1 MSDTEESRRAARIVL
16 SRFLKTAD
24 PDASRSGALQLM
36 RTGYSHG
43 DEVYKEAA
51 ANLVA
56 VKFGLWTGG
65 GYPDTKNVRLWVIK
79 CLPNP
84 RPRGVQKR
92 GASGPVV
99 KRAGSLQFN
108 K

>member
-65 GYPDTKNVRLWVIK
+65 GYPDTKNVRLWYERWLEGEK
-79 CLPNP
+79 LKARDQARN
-84 RPRGVQKR
+84 RGV
-92 GASGPVV
+92 
-99 KRAGSLQFN
+99 
-108 K
+108 